1 MNANA
6 DFDLDLTPAQW
17 ETLKALRPTVGERR
31 PVNGFVVQELVALG
45 LAAVADGRATIT
57 AKGREVVL
65 RGSPKLWD
73 VAA

>member
-6 DFDLDLTPAQW
+6 DFDLDLTPLQW
-17 ETLKALRPTVGERR
+17 ETLKALRPTVGERPPLNR
-31 PVNGFVVQELVALG
+31 FAVQELVALG
-45 LAAVADGRATIT
+45 LVAMADSRATLT
-57 AKGREVVL
+57 ARGREVML

>member
-6 DFDLDLTPAQW
+6 DSDLDLTPLQW
-17 ETLKALRPTVGERR
+17 ETLKALRPTVGESR

-45 LAAVADGRATIT
+45 LAALAGGRTTIT
-57 AKGREVVL
+57 AKGRDVVL